1 MTLFPTQN
9 TWSELQDLLQELGP
23 RDLYTIGD
31 LENAG
36 QFLFQHT
43 YSRRYLQETARLYAL
58 VLGQTL
64 ESRARRNFNE
74 LLLTPAQFTGLLS
87 LFREARAT
95 SFSIT
100 DLLTQWRQQEVRSPR
115 DEPSAE
121 GAGMTMAELGDNV
134 NRLIIETMECKER
147 ASGAEDTAM
156 ILRKELT
163 QVRTELA
170 QVNAK
175 FDELLSL
182 LRR

>member
-1 MTLFPTQN
+1 MTLPPAQG
-9 TWSELQDLLQELGP
+9 TWSALQDFLNHVGP
-23 RDLYTIGD
+23 RDFYTIGD

-36 QFLFQHT
+36 KFLFHHT

-64 ESRARRNFNE
+64 ESRTRRNFNE
-74 LLLTPAQFTGLLS
+74 LLLTPAQFTDLLS
-87 LFREARAT
+87 IFRDSRST
-95 SFSIT
+95 TFSIT
-100 DLLTQWRQQEVRSPR
+100 DLLTQRRQQEMHAQGES
-115 DEPSAE
+115 SAE
-121 GAGMTMAELGDNV
+121 DGGMTLTELGDNM